1 MSSTLKKHPSTG
13 LMYVVSG
20 EEATI
25 VGCTT
30 LNITH
35 LEIPPYIAD
44 GLSQYRVTGIGET
57 AFSYMSDLQTISLP
71 TTLTHIDQGAFEH
84 TGLTEVQLHDGLTSI
99 APYAFFNCVHL
110 NKVVLPSTGLK
121 QLPEQVFGGC
131 PALSRSNVSNL
142 NSIPAAAV
150 HASALQ
156 GTAAPQT
163 PEIPDN
169 PAAAAVLKPHEL
181 LNIGVSLEDEG
192 KYADAAVYYAQIHAV
207 RALSETNPDLQ
218 ARVAGMNATVE
229 AEYRLALLL
238 KLGLCPERSLT
249 GVQFPSALELLKL
262 VADSS
267 NTADAMYHL
276 GDLYAGGYGAAPD
289 STEALKYLK
298 KAAAAGHERACLDL
312 AYVYLDGTLDHAST
326 EKALD
331 YFRKCVELDGPYAFL
346 AKDEITFLEEARDM
360 YRQMQRGDAGA
371 AYTLHLLLERRPN
384 ANSGANA
391 MDCLLKAADLGHQ
404 GAIRKMHD
412 VCLAAEDYAGAYK
425 WKSRLDD

>member
-35 LEIPPYIAD
+35 LEIPSYIAD

-142 NSIPAAAV
+142 NNIPAAAV

-163 PEIPDN
+163 PEIPGN
-169 PAAAAVLKPHEL
+169 PAAAAALKPQEL
-181 LNIGVSLEDEG
+181 LNIGVALEDED
-192 KYADAAVYYAQIHAV
+192 KYADAAVYYAQAHAV

-218 ARVAGMNATVE
+218 ARVADMNATVE

-267 NTADAMYHL
+267 NTAD
-276 GDLYAGGYGAAPD
+276 
-289 STEALKYLK
+289 ALKYLK

-384 ANSGANA
+384 ASSSANA

-404 GAIRKMHD
+404 SAIRKMHD

>member
-13 LMYVVSG
+13 LMYIVSG

-25 VGCTT
+25 VGCTA
-30 LNITH
+30 LNISH

-142 NSIPAAAV
+142 SSVPAV

-156 GTAAPQT
+156 GTAAPEK
-163 PEIPDN
+163 PAIPADTV
-169 PAAAAVLKPHEL
+169 AVTVLQPQEL
-181 LNIGVSLEDEG
+181 LNIGTALEDED
-192 KYADAAVYYAQIHAV
+192 KYADAAVYYAQAHYL
-207 RALSETNPDLQ
+207 RAIAETKADLQ
-218 ARVAGMNATVE
+218 ARVADMNAIIE
-229 AEYRLALLL
+229 AEYRLGLLL

-249 GVQFPSALELLKL
+249 GVQLPSALELLKL
-262 VADSS
+262 TADSS

-276 GDLYAGGYGAAPD
+276 GDIYAGGYGVTPD
-289 STEALKYLK
+289 SAEALKYLK

-326 EKALD
+326 ETALD
-331 YFRKCVELDGPYAFL
+331 YFRKCMELDGPYAFL
-346 AKDEITFLEEARDM
+346 AKDEIAFLEEAGDM

-384 ANSGANA
+384 ASSCANA

-404 GAIRKMHD
+404 SAIRKMHD

>member
-1 MSSTLKKHPSTG
+1 MLSTLKKHPSTG
-13 LMYVVSG
+13 LMYIVSG

-25 VGCTT
+25 VGCTA
-30 LNITH
+30 LNISH

-44 GLSQYRVTGIGET
+44 GMSQYRVTGIGET

-110 NKVVLPSTGLK
+110 NKVVLPSAGLK

-142 NSIPAAAV
+142 GSVSAV

-156 GTAAPQT
+156 GTAAPEK
-163 PEIPDN
+163 PDIPAD
-169 PAAAAVLKPHEL
+169 PAAATVLQPQEL
-181 LNIGVSLEDEG
+181 LSVGAALEDEG
-192 KYADAAVYYAQIHAV
+192 KYADAAVYYAQAHYL
-207 RALSETNPDLQ
+207 RAIAETKADLQ
-218 ARVAGMNATVE
+218 ARVADMNAVIE
-229 AEYRLALLL
+229 AEYRLGLLL
-238 KLGLCPERSLT
+238 KLNLCPERSLT
-249 GVQFPSALELLKL
+249 GVQLPSALELLKL
-262 VADSS
+262 AADSS

-289 STEALKYLK
+289 SAEALKYLR
-298 KAAAAGHERACLDL
+298 KAASAGHERACLDL

-326 EKALD
+326 ETALG
-331 YFRKCVELDGPYAFL
+331 YFRKCAELDGPYAFL

-384 ANSGANA
+384 ASSGANA

-404 GAIRKMHD
+404 SAIRKMHD

-425 WKSRLDD
+425 WKSRLSD